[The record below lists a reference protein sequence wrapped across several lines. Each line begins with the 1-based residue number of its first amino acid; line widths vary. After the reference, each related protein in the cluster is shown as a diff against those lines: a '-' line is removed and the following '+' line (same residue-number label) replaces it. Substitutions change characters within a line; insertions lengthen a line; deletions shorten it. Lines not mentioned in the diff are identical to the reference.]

1 MKGESDME
9 ILDEIT
15 KLTKGIFLN
24 ITERKIKRTC
34 TLCNKEY
41 EDTQI
46 IINGIPSYRFN
57 ICPECIKSG
66 KNVTALKGSKNKKKD
81 E

>member
-1 MKGESDME
+1 MG
-9 ILDEIT
+9 ILDENT
-15 KLTKGIFLN
+15 KVTKGIFKN

-46 IINGIPSYRFN
+46 VINSVPSYRFN
-57 ICPECIKSG
+57 IYPECIKSG
-66 KNVTALKGSKNKKKD
+66 KIDTTLKGSKNKK
-81 E
+81 ER

>member
-1 MKGESDME
+1 ME

-15 KLTKGIFLN
+15 KVTKGIFSN
-24 ITERKIKRTC
+24 ITEKKIKRTC

-46 IINGIPSYRFN
+46 VINGIPSYRFN
-57 ICPECIKSG
+57 ICPECT
-66 KNVTALKGSKNKKKD
+66 KNDQIIAALKDSKNKKKD